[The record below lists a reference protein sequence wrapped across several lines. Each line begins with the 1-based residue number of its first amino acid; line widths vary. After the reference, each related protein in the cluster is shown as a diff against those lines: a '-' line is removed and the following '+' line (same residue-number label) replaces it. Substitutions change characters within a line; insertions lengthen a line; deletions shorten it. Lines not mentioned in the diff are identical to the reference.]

1 MGIFYAHQFAE
12 QFSVVGLAK
21 NGLPPTDK
29 IRISPSSSDC
39 LAVEF
44 GDDLV
49 ADVGIRVDVL
59 HVVRFF
65 EGID

>member
-1 MGIFYAHQFAE
+1 MHTSSPSNSALWGWPKTGYPA
-12 QFSVVGLAK
+12 
-21 NGLPPTDK
+21 TDK